1 MRQWNLRPL
10 SLQKNGR
17 ADLRYNQWIACP
29 GRWNLVSSA
38 TTKQKT
44 DQPPRQLI
52 RPQPRV
58 ALFLLAAKQAI
69 LLGVARYVRQFG
81 PWRLFIQPT
90 EDRAGLPNWLAGWE
104 GDGIIGRI
112 TDQETADLVLSTGLP
127 FVDVRGAVR
136 RPDIPL
142 IRSDDEAIGR
152 LAAEHLLERGFRHFG
167 YVGPPGENWSDHRR
181 DMFLR
186 TASDAD
192 TSFQAFDAALDIAG
206 PHGWEAAE
214 RELAEWINRLPK
226 PSGVM
231 AANDKFGQRVLAA
244 ARRAGVRVPEELAV
258 IGVDDDP
265 ATCEVCDPPLSSVA
279 IDSEQQGYKA
289 AALLHELMGG
299 VRPQTPVLL
308 QPSGVRT
315 RQSTDILAIDDPLIA
330 DAVRFIRENAC
341 EGIGVA
347 ELLRQVPLSRSVLQ
361 RRFRQVFGM
370 TANDMIVQTRVKR
383 AQQLLIES
391 DLPISRIAEIAGFRY
406 QRYLG
411 AVFREKVGI
420 TPAQYRLQA
429 GPGRHIED

>member
-1 MRQWNLRPL
+1 MPPVAAKQN
-10 SLQKNGR
+10 
-17 ADLRYNQWIACP
+17 IAHASP
-29 GRWNLVSSA
+29 QA
-38 TTKQKT
+38 AKA
-44 DQPPRQLI
+44 
-52 RPQPRV
+52 QPRV

-90 EDRAGLPNWLAGWE
+90 EDRSGLPNWLAGWE

-112 TDQETADLVLSTGLP
+112 IDQETAELVLSTGLP

-152 LAAEHLLERGFRHFG
+152 VAAEHLLERGFRHFG
-167 YVGPPGENWSDHRR
+167 YVGPPGEIWSDQRR
-181 DMFLR
+181 DNFRR
-186 TASDAD
+186 TVCAGEN
-192 TSFQAFDAALDIAG
+192 TFQEYGAALDVSG
-206 PHGWEAAE
+206 PHGWEVAE
-214 RELAEWINRLPK
+214 RELAEWIDRLPK

-231 AANDKFGQRVLAA
+231 AASDKFGQRVLAA

-289 AALLHELMGG
+289 AGLLHELMSGG
-299 VRPQTPVLL
+299 HPQTPVLL
-308 QPSGVRT
+308 QPTGVRT
-315 RQSTDILAIDDPLIA
+315 RQSTDILAIDDPFIA

-341 EGIGVA
+341 DGVGVA
-347 ELLRQVPLSRSVLQ
+347 ELLRHVPLSRSVLQ
-361 RRFRQVFGM
+361 RRFRRIFGK
-370 TANDMIVQTRVKR
+370 TANEMIVETRIKR

-391 DLPISRIAEIAGFRY
+391 DLPISRIAELAGFRY

-411 AVFREKVGI
+411 AVFRNKVGI